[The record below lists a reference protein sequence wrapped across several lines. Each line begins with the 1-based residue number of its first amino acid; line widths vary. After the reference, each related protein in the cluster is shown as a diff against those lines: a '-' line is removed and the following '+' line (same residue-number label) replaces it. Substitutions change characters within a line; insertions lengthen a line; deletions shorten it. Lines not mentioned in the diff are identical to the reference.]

1 MTNTTAFVPPYSTVG
16 AITPK
21 EIVEGVTIRIFSGQA
36 MTLSYV
42 TVAPNAVVPTHAHPH
57 EQLGI
62 VLDGEVE
69 FWIADEK
76 RLLKQGDV
84 YRIAPNTEHGARGG
98 EKGCTVLDVFSPVR
112 EDYEALYEE

>member
-1 MTNTTAFVPPYSTVG
+1 MSTADAFIPPYSTVE

-21 EIVEGVTIRIFSGQA
+21 EIAEGVSIRIFSGRA

-42 TVAPNAVVPTHAHPH
+42 TVARNAVVPTHAHPH

-62 VLDGEVE
+62 VLDGEME
-69 FWIADEK
+69 FWIEGEE
-76 RLLKQGDV
+76 RLLKRGDV

-98 EKGCTVLDVFSPVR
+98 EAGCVVLDVFSPVR
-112 EDYEALYEE
+112 EDYEALYED